1 MRLGSSRVSEK
12 HIGLLGIWRKLC
24 FGWCKLHSCLEF
36 PHESFFLQERNEW
49 AHQNQLQDLCQNRKI
64 KDRDLK

>member
-1 MRLGSSRVSEK
+1 MWLGSSRVSEK

-36 PHESFFLQERNEW
+36 PHESFFYRREMSGVTRISSRTF
-49 AHQNQLQDLCQNRKI
+49 ARI
-64 KDRDLK
+64 GRLKTEI